1 MRWRRRPRKLT
12 CPEVVERVTD
22 YLEGA
27 LTPAMRR
34 RFEAHLE
41 GCPDCMAYVV
51 GFTQTVN
58 ALSELPPEDPS
69 DDALAALVT
78 AYRRLRPPGPPE

>member
-1 MRWRRRPRKLT
+1 MRWRRRPRRLT

-27 LTPAMRR
+27 LAPAMRR

-58 ALSELPPEDPS
+58 ALGELPPDEPS
-69 DDALAALVT
+69 DDAVASLVA
-78 AYRRLRPPGPPE
+78 AYRRLRLPAPPE

>member
-1 MRWRRRPRKLT
+1 
-12 CPEVVERVTD
+12 VTD

-27 LTPAMRR
+27 LAPAMRR

-58 ALSELPPEDPS
+58 ALGDLPPEDPS
-69 DDALAALVT
+69 DDALAALVA
-78 AYRRLRPPGPPE
+78 AYRRLRPPAPPD